1 MELASYFDHTLLKPD
16 TATADIR
23 RLCAEAIDYKFAAVC
38 VPPFFVPE
46 AVQTLEPY
54 PVKVATVIGFPMGY
68 AATVAKVE
76 EIKRAI
82 DEGVDELDVV
92 INLCAVKNGNFN
104 FVRNDIESMTMAAH
118 SKRKVIKVILET
130 ALLSLDEV
138 KILCDTCNE
147 LEVDFVKTS
156 TGMHGGATVEM
167 VSFLRSHLNKGI
179 KIKASGGIKSFFDA
193 QQMIEAGAVRLGS
206 SSSVQIMQHPA

>member
-46 AVQTLEPY
+46 AVQTLENY

-68 AATVAKVE
+68 SATPAKVE

-104 FVRNDIESMTMAAH
+104 FVRSDIDSMTMAAH
-118 SKRKVIKVILET
+118 SKRKSIKVILET
-130 ALLSLDEV
+130 SMLSSDEI
-138 KILCDTCNE
+138 KHLCDICNE
-147 LEVDFVKTS
+147 LQVDFVKTS
-156 TGMHGGATVEM
+156 TGMNGGATPEV
-167 VSFLRSHLNKGI
+167 VALLRSYLNKQI
-179 KIKASGGIKSFFDA
+179 KIKASGGIRTFFDA
-193 QQMIEAGAVRLGS
+193 QQMIAAGAVRLGS
-206 SSSVQIMQHPA
+206 SSSVQIMQQQG